1 MARLHRVLTGFIVAL
16 AAVVL
21 GGSIASANEAEFDNY
36 VVHYNVINT
45 TFLSPEVAQAYNVRR
60 SASRAMVNVTVME
73 RTDAG
78 MQPVSAEVGGTAIN
92 MNQQVRTLRF
102 REIRDGDAIYHL
114 SELPV
119 RGGEELEFELEI
131 LPADSDRT
139 KTVNFRQTFYAD

>member
-21 GGSIASANEAEFDNY
+21 GGSIASANEAEFGNY

-45 TFLSPEVAQAYNVRR
+45 TFLSPEVAQAYEVRR
-60 SASRAMVNVTVME
+60 SSNRAMVNVTVME
-73 RTDAG
+73 RTESG
-78 MQPVSAEVGGTAIN
+78 MRPVSAEVGGTAIN

-119 RGGEELEFELEI
+119 RSGEELEFDLDI
-131 LPADSDRT
+131 LADGSDRT
-139 KTVNFRQTFYAD
+139 ETVNFRQKFYAD